1 MFNRVHTSIFKIST
15 SYLNFYSIPHLG
27 KRSKLPLINDVSRY
41 FEPRILES
49 EVQIWGYANFS
60 IIDWVGLND
69 YYMHAL
75 QNVNEGLQTTKVDI
89 TSGLR
94 KGRRSFLQAGV
105 DSNGICVGHKSE

>member
-1 MFNRVHTSIFKIST
+1 MNSNWIAWSD
-15 SYLNFYSIPHLG
+15 HLP

-41 FEPRILES
+41 FVPRILES

-60 IIDWVGLND
+60 IIDWVGLYD

-75 QNVNEGLQTTKVDI
+75 ENVNEGLQTNKVDI

-94 KGRRSFLQAGV
+94 KGLRSFLQAGV
-105 DSNGICVGHKSE
+105 DSNGILVGHKLE

>member
-1 MFNRVHTSIFKIST
+1 MNSNWIAWSD
-15 SYLNFYSIPHLG
+15 HLP

-41 FEPRILES
+41 FVPRILES

-60 IIDWVGLND
+60 IIDWVGLYD
-69 YYMHAL
+69 CYMHAL
-75 QNVNEGLQTTKVDI
+75 ENVNEGLQTNKVDI

-105 DSNGICVGHKSE
+105 DSNGILVGHKLE